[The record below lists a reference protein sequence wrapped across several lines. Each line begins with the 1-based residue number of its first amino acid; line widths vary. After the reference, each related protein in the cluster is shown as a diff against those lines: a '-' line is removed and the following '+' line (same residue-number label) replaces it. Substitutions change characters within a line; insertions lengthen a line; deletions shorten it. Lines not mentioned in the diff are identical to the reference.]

1 MRLRWVETCDDKLE
15 TKTCDKD
22 CSAVMCG
29 DGLLN
34 MAAGEACDDGN
45 MVDTDMCLPTCVAA
59 KCGDGKVQAGVEACD
74 DGNMVDTDACLATCV
89 AAKCGDGKV
98 QAGVEECDDGS
109 VNAND
114 GCSAVCK
121 KEAASC
127 LNNPKWT
134 PVNCTTTKWVWS
146 SDKVQAMTLAAANM
160 KKVLWSGCTHAP
172 AANTCSLDGKGWV
185 STQQYVMADCNA
197 TWYHIGGDF
206 TGNCGGHDGDS
217 VRRLALTQND
227 CYDY

>member
-1 MRLRWVETCDDKLE
+1 GDGFIQEGVETCDDKVE

-22 CSAVMCG
+22 CSAAMCG

-34 MAAGEACDDGN
+34 VAAGEVCDDGN
-45 MVDTDMCLPTCVAA
+45 A
-59 KCGDGKVQAGVEACD
+59 
-74 DGNMVDTDACLATCV
+74 VDTDACLPTCV

-98 QAGVEECDDGS
+98 QAGVEECDDGNA
-109 VNAND
+109 NAND
-114 GCSAVCK
+114 GCSPVCK
-121 KEAASC
+121 KEVGSC
-127 LNNPKWT
+127 LNNPKWM

-146 SDKVQAMTLAAANM
+146 SDKAQAMTLALANT

-185 STQQYVMADCNA
+185 STQQYVMAGCNA
-197 TWYHIGGDF
+197 TWYHLGGEY

-217 VRRLALTQND
+217 VRRLALTQTD